1 MKLLLDFAFYYI
13 GIINLVGFA
22 IMGIDKSKAKRNAW
36 RIPEATL
43 FFVTLLGGGIGSTLG
58 MHFFRHKTKHWYFR
72 LGFPAITICEYALLA
87 YLTLTFIA

>member
-13 GIINLVGFA
+13 GIMNLVGFA

-58 MHFFRHKTKHWYFR
+58 MHFFRHKTKHTKFTVGVPLLCVLWIIIITVLLYTYF
-72 LGFPAITICEYALLA
+72 F
-87 YLTLTFIA
+87 